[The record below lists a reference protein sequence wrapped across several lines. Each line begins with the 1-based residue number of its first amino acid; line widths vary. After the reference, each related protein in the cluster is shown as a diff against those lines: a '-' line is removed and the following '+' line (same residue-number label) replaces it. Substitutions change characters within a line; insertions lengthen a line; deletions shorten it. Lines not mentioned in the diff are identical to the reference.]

1 MQVFET
7 KTNKR
12 EGLTLEII
20 SYIALLN
27 SKLKMIARDMQ
38 ITLCTQEIDGWVF
51 RFFDQE
57 KTEARQE
64 DIHTEQRTKSILSH
78 IETSEVQS
86 RIPM

>member
-51 RFFDQE
+51 RFFDQG

-64 DIHTEQRTKSILSH
+64 DTYRAENQKHSLSH
-78 IETSEVQS
+78 
-86 RIPM
+86 